1 MKIVSAEYTVSVPPG
16 KYWLG
21 DPCYSVPDSLWGDLL
36 ASCMFFQHP
45 IGEVTTEAGETHKV
59 LAFRTKF
66 GDGVY
71 EDQDGHEF
79 PVDAG
84 LIGLTPVGLSVEQPF
99 GSMLVEYKWDTS
111 CFEIDGV
118 LHFGDCE
125 INTGD

>member
-1 MKIVSAEYTVSVPPG
+1 MRIVSAEYVVSVPPG

-21 DPCYSVPDSLWGDLL
+21 DPCYSVPDSLWEDLL
-36 ASCMFFQHP
+36 ASCRFFEHP
-45 IGEVTTEAGETHKV
+45 VGEVTTDAGDTHKV

-71 EDQDGHEF
+71 RDQNWNEF

-84 LIGLTPVGLSVEQPF
+84 LIGLVPVGLGKEKPF
-99 GSMLVEYKWDTS
+99 GSTLVEFKRETR
-111 CFEIDGV
+111 CLGVDGV
-118 LHFGDCE
+118 LHFGDYE

>member
-1 MKIVSAEYTVSVPPG
+1 MRIVSAEYVVSVRPG

-21 DPCYSVPDSLWGDLL
+21 DPCYSVPDSLWESLL
-36 ASCMFFQHP
+36 ASCRFFEHP
-45 IGEVTTEAGETHKV
+45 VGEVTTDAGDTYKV

-71 EDQDGHEF
+71 EDQDGNEF

-84 LIGLTPVGLSVEQPF
+84 LIGLIPVGLAKEKPF
-99 GSMLVEYKWDTS
+99 GSTLVEFKGETK
-111 CFEIDGV
+111 CFKSDGV
-118 LHFGDCE
+118 LTFGKYA